1 MEEYQKRPGSYKS
14 LKAYQKSECVY
25 DITFYFVEHFLDRG
39 HDRTVD
45 QMQQAAR
52 SGKQNIVEGYSDAEG
67 SSDSF
72 HKLSVIA
79 KGSLEELVEDY
90 EDYLRVH
97 SLERWSQQHP
107 KYQACIPLFT
117 KHNDSAYYRRQIE
130 GRSDEDI
137 ANIAIIVIHQTLA
150 LLRGL
155 IDRIDRK
162 FLEEGGIKE
171 QRFQARLNY
180 RKSQGYQ
187 GGYQRVSRYSRVS
200 RDSRSIPTNP
210 NNPNN
215 PTFPNSPNNPNSPS
229 NPSNP
234 QK

>member
-1 MEEYQKRPGSYKS
+1 MEDYQKKPGSYKT
-14 LKAYQKSECVY
+14 LKAYQKSECVF
-25 DITFYFVEHFLDRG
+25 DITYYFVEHFLDRG

-67 SSDSF
+67 SSDSY
-72 HKLSVIA
+72 HRLAVIA
-79 KGSLEELVEDY
+79 KGSLEELLEDF

-97 SLERWSQQHP
+97 QLERWGQQHP
-107 KYQACIPLFT
+107 KYIACIPLFQ
-117 KHNDSAYYRRQIE
+117 KHNDSQWYRRQIE

-155 IDRIDRK
+155 IDRIDKK

-171 QRFQARLNY
+171 QRFQARLKY
-180 RKSQGYQ
+180 RNNQ
-187 GGYQRVSRYSRVS
+187 
-200 RDSRSIPTNP
+200 RDSREIRETPNDPKTPYSPNGPKTP
-210 NNPNN
+210 NNPNHQ
-215 PTFPNSPNNPNSPS
+215 P
-229 NPSNP
+229 
-234 QK
+234 

>member
-1 MEEYQKRPGSYKS
+1 MEDYQKKPGSYKT
-14 LKAYQKSECVY
+14 LKAYQKSECVF
-25 DITFYFVEHFLDRG
+25 DITYYFVEHFLDRG

-67 SSDSF
+67 SSDSY
-72 HKLSVIA
+72 HRLAVIA
-79 KGSLEELVEDY
+79 KGSLEELLEDF

-97 SLERWSQQHP
+97 QLERWGQQHP
-107 KYQACIPLFT
+107 KYIACIPLFQ
-117 KHNDSAYYRRQIE
+117 KHNDSQWYRRQIE

-155 IDRIDRK
+155 IDRIDKK

-171 QRFQARLNY
+171 QRFQARLKY
-180 RKSQGYQ
+180 RNNQ
-187 GGYQRVSRYSRVS
+187 
-200 RDSRSIPTNP
+200 RDSREIRETPNDPKTPYSPNDPNIP
-210 NNPNN
+210 NNPNHQ
-215 PTFPNSPNNPNSPS
+215 P
-229 NPSNP
+229 
-234 QK
+234 

>member
-1 MEEYQKRPGSYKS
+1 MEEYQKQPGSYKS

-25 DITFYFVEHFLDRG
+25 DITYYFVEHFLDRG

-67 SSDSF
+67 SSASH
-72 HKLSVIA
+72 HKLTVIA
-79 KGSLEELVEDY
+79 KGSLEELLEDY

-97 SLERWSQQHP
+97 NLERWGQQHP
-107 KYQACIPLFT
+107 KFIACIPLFQ
-117 KHNDSAYYRRQIE
+117 KHNDSAWYRRQIK

-155 IDRIDRK
+155 IDRIDK
-162 FLEEGGIKE
+162 QFLEEGGIKE
-171 QRFQARLNY
+171 QRFQARINY
-180 RKSQGYQ
+180 RNNQKKEI
-187 GGYQRVSRYSRVS
+187 RK
-200 RDSRSIPTNP
+200 IPNTP

-215 PTFPNSPNNPNSPS
+215 PNTP
-229 NPSNP
+229 
-234 QK
+234 

>member
-1 MEEYQKRPGSYKS
+1 MEDYQKKPGSYKS
-14 LKAYQKSECVY
+14 LKVYRKSACAY

-39 HDRTVD
+39 RDRTVD

-67 SSDSF
+67 SSESY
-72 HKLSVIA
+72 HKLTVIA
-79 KGSLEELVEDY
+79 KGSLEDY

-97 SLERWSQQHP
+97 QLERWGQQHQ
-107 KYQACIPLFT
+107 KYQACIPLFQ
-117 KHNDSAYYRRQIE
+117 KHNDSQWYHRQIE

-155 IDRIDRK
+155 IDRIDRT

-171 QRFQARLNY
+171 F
-180 RKSQGYQ
+180 
-187 GGYQRVSRYSRVS
+187 
-200 RDSRSIPTNP
+200 
-210 NNPNN
+210 
-215 PTFPNSPNNPNSPS
+215 
-229 NPSNP
+229 
-234 QK
+234 

>member
-1 MEEYQKRPGSYKS
+1 MEEYQKKPGSYKS
-14 LKAYQKSECVY
+14 LKVYQKSECVF
-25 DITFYFVEHFLDRG
+25 DITYYFVEHFFDRG
-39 HDRTVD
+39 RDRTVD

-67 SSDSF
+67 SSDSY
-72 HKLSVIA
+72 HKLTVIA
-79 KGSLEELVEDY
+79 KGSLEELLEDY

-97 SLERWSQQHP
+97 QLERWGQQHP
-107 KYQACIPLFT
+107 KYQACIPLFQ
-117 KHNDSAYYRRQIE
+117 KHNDSKWYRRQIE

-180 RKSQGYQ
+180 RNNMRKGNND
-187 GGYQRVSRYSRVS
+187 SRGSRDIREI
-200 RDSRSIPTNP
+200 RDSREIPNDSNDANDPNLPTSPNAP
-210 NNPNN
+210 NNPNYHH
-215 PTFPNSPNNPNSPS
+215 
-229 NPSNP
+229 
-234 QK
+234 

>member
-1 MEEYQKRPGSYKS
+1 MEEYQKKPGSYKT
-14 LKAYQKSECVY
+14 LKAYQKSECVF
-25 DITFYFVEHFLDRG
+25 DITYYFVEHFLDRG

-67 SSDSF
+67 SSDSY
-72 HKLSVIA
+72 HRLAVIA
-79 KGSLEELVEDY
+79 KGSLEELLEDF

-97 SLERWSQQHP
+97 QLERWGQQHP
-107 KYQACIPLFT
+107 KYIACIPLFQ
-117 KHNDSAYYRRQIE
+117 KHNDSQWYRRQIE

-155 IDRIDRK
+155 IDRIDKK

-171 QRFQARLNY
+171 QRFQARLKY
-180 RKSQGYQ
+180 RNSQ
-187 GGYQRVSRYSRVS
+187 
-200 RDSRSIPTNP
+200 RDSREIRETPNDPKTPYNPNDPKTP
-210 NNPNN
+210 NNPNHQ
-215 PTFPNSPNNPNSPS
+215 P
-229 NPSNP
+229 
-234 QK
+234 

>member
-1 MEEYQKRPGSYKS
+1 MEDYQKKPGSYKT
-14 LKAYQKSECVY
+14 LKAYQKSECVF
-25 DITFYFVEHFLDRG
+25 DITYYFVEHFLDRG

-67 SSDSF
+67 SSDSY
-72 HKLSVIA
+72 HRLAVIA
-79 KGSLEELVEDY
+79 KGSLEELLEDF

-97 SLERWSQQHP
+97 QLERWGQQHP
-107 KYQACIPLFT
+107 KYIACIPLFQ
-117 KHNDSAYYRRQIE
+117 KHNDSQWYRRQIE

-155 IDRIDRK
+155 IDRIDKK

-171 QRFQARLNY
+171 QRFQARLKY
-180 RKSQGYQ
+180 RNNQ
-187 GGYQRVSRYSRVS
+187 
-200 RDSRSIPTNP
+200 RDSREIRETPNDPKTPYSPNDPNIP
-210 NNPNN
+210 NNPNHH
-215 PTFPNSPNNPNSPS
+215 P
-229 NPSNP
+229 
-234 QK
+234 

>member
-1 MEEYQKRPGSYKS
+1 MEDYQKEPGSYKS

-25 DITFYFVEHFLDRG
+25 DITYYFVEHFLDRI

-67 SSDSF
+67 SSDSY

-97 SLERWSQQHP
+97 GLERWGQDHS
-107 KYQACIPLFT
+107 KYQACIPLFR
-117 KHNDSAYYRRQIE
+117 KHNDSVYYRRQIE

-171 QRFQARLNY
+171 QRFQARQNY
-180 RKSQGYQ
+180 RKNH
-187 GGYQRVSRYSRVS
+187 
-200 RDSRSIPTNP
+200 RDQNKKKPNTPNNPNNPNHPTNP
-210 NNPNN
+210 NNPTNPTTPTTPNTPNN
-215 PTFPNSPNNPNSPS
+215 PTPPNNPQN
-229 NPSNP
+229 
-234 QK
+234 